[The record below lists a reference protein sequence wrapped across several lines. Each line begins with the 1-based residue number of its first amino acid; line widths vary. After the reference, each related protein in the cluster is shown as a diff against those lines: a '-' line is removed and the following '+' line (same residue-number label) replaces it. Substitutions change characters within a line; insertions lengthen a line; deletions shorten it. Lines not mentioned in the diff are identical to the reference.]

1 MGVSDELR
9 HLEIFLL
16 DEFDKGR
23 KVNDLYELVQYAGN
37 IIPRLYVYVFL
48 LNFYC
53 FVLNICSQHWDVND
67 SNTLVPN
74 LFKISR
80 NFKLIFIR
88 NGFQIRIPRPKICMC
103 WKFQVHTAKR
113 KATLIK
119 ACLST
124 VKSFL
129 IFFFLKN
136 FFFFF

>member
-1 MGVSDELR
+1 MVRITTRCTTGFCTRPSELLLS
-9 HLEIFLL
+9 LEHDSMLAVRWF
-16 DEFDKGR
+16 ENNYMK
-23 KVNDLYELVQYAGN
+23 
-37 IIPRLYVYVFL
+37 
-48 LNFYC
+48 LNENKKDC
-53 FVLNICSQHWDVND
+53 VLNICSQHWDVND

-74 LFKISR
+74 LIKISR
-80 NFKLIFIR
+80 NYKLIFIR

-129 IFFFLKN
+129 ILFFLKKV
-136 FFFFF
+136 FF